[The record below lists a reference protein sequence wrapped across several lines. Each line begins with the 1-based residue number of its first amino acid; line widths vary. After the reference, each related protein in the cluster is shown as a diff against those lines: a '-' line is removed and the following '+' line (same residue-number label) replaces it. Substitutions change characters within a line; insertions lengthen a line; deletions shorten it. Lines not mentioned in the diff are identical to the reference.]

1 MPKPLELRKVIRIL
15 KKYGIIYVTGKG
27 RHPKFYDP
35 ETHKSY
41 PIKSHGKK
49 TLILPYALDDLI
61 EKLIYLQTFL
71 KNESQYLLSAISHEL
86 TYAPPT
92 KT

>member
-1 MPKPLELRKVIRIL
+1 MPKPLELRRVKKIL
-15 KKYGIIYVTGKG
+15 KSYGIIYVTGKG

-49 TLILPYALDDLI
+49 TLILPAPWNPMLSI
-61 EKLIYLQTFL
+61 FL
-71 KNESQYLLSAISHEL
+71 WGHMLLKIS
-86 TYAPPT
+86 
-92 KT
+92 